1 MGKYDEVLTLGITV
15 LGLIVINEFIK
26 NLKEQP
32 DPRFSA
38 AYPATVG
45 KECGDSIS

>member
-1 MGKYDEVLTLGITV
+1 MGKYDEVILFGVTV
-15 LGLIVINEFIK
+15 AGLIVISEFIK

-32 DPRFSA
+32 DIRFSA

-45 KECGDSIS
+45 KECGDSVT